1 MSDQLMT
8 EAVAQPGMP
17 SARMGRLFEWASDRS
32 TLIIGLTLSA
42 LVLFLGFV
50 APFIY
55 PVDPFAIHPDHA
67 LEAPSRLFPFG
78 TDELGRD
85 ELALL
90 LSGGLATL
98 IVSLP
103 AAILSF
109 VVGVA
114 YGLASGLGPA
124 WLDRLLM
131 RLLDAV
137 LALPSLIILLFFAS
151 LVTLDNT
158 SLILLLGFISWPSLA
173 RLVRNETMAQK
184 GRDFVLG
191 TEQLGATRF
200 YIARVHLLRVMA
212 PILVVNGTFMV
223 GDAIFALSALS
234 FLGLGVQPP
243 QVSWGSLLET
253 GLDIIALDPWWMI
266 LPPGIVVFAALLA
279 ASLTGQGLL
288 ARWGNRR

>member
-1 MSDQLMT
+1 MS
-8 EAVAQPGMP
+8 EAVIRSGMP
-17 SARMGRLFEWASDRS
+17 SAPLARFFGWLGARS
-32 TLIIGLTLSA
+32 TLAAGITIGVII
-42 LVLFLGFV
+42 LFLGF
-50 APFIY
+50 AGPFIY
-55 PVDPFAIHPDHA
+55 PVDPYAIHPASA
-67 LEAPSRLFPFG
+67 LQGPSAAFPFG

-85 ELALL
+85 ELALM

-98 IVSLP
+98 IVALP
-103 AAILSF
+103 AAILAF
-109 VVGVA
+109 FVGVA

-131 RLLDAV
+131 RLLDAI
-137 LALPSLIILLFFAS
+137 LALPSLIILIFFAS

-173 RLVRNETMAQK
+173 RLVRNETLAQR
-184 GRDFVLG
+184 GRDFVLA
-191 TEQLGATRF
+191 TEQMGASRF

-223 GDAIFALSALS
+223 GDSIFALSALS

-243 QVSWGSLLET
+243 QVSWGSLLESA
-253 GLDIIALDPWWMI
+253 LDIVALDPWWLI
-266 LPPGIVVFAALLA
+266 LPPGILVFGSLIA

-288 ARWGNRR
+288 QRYGGAPR

>member
-1 MSDQLMT
+1 MSDQLTMT
-8 EAVAQPGMP
+8 AAAPGAP
-17 SARMGRLFEWASDRS
+17 TARLGRLFTWASDRG
-32 TLIIGLTLSA
+32 TLITGLTLSV
-42 LVLFLGFV
+42 LVLFIGFV
-50 APFIY
+50 GPFIY
-55 PVDPFAIHPDHA
+55 PVDPFAIHPNHA
-67 LEAPSRLFPFG
+67 LEPPSWAFPFG

-103 AAILSF
+103 SAILAF

-151 LVTLDNT
+151 LVTLNDT

-184 GRDFVLG
+184 GRDFVLA
-191 TEQLGATRF
+191 TEQLGAGRF
-200 YIARVHLLRVMA
+200 YVARVHLLRVMA
-212 PILVVNGTFMV
+212 PILVVNGTFMI

-266 LPPGIVVFAALLA
+266 LPPGTVVFAALLA

-288 ARWGNRR
+288 ARWGNRK

>member
-1 MSDQLMT
+1 MSDTVQT
-8 EAVAQPGMP
+8 APGIAAAP
-17 SARMGRLFEWASDRS
+17 LGKFIGWLTARG
-32 TLIIGLTLSA
+32 TLSLGVA
-42 LVLFLGFV
+42 IGVAILFIGFA
-50 APFIY
+50 APFLY
-55 PVDPFAIHPDHA
+55 PVDPYAINPAHA
-67 LEAPSRLFPFG
+67 LQAPGAGFPLG

-98 IVSLP
+98 VVSLP
-103 AAILSF
+103 AAILAF
-109 VVGVA
+109 FTGVA

-124 WLDRLLM
+124 WLDKILM
-131 RLLDAV
+131 RLLDAI
-137 LALPSLIILLFFAS
+137 LALPSLIILIFFAS
-151 LVTLDNT
+151 LVTLNNT

-173 RLVRNETMAQK
+173 RLVRNETLAQR
-184 GRDFVLG
+184 GRDFVLA
-191 TEQLGATRF
+191 TEQLGASKF

-243 QVSWGSLLET
+243 QVSWGSLLES
-253 GLDIIALDPWWMI
+253 GLDIIALNPWWLI
-266 LPPGIVVFAALLA
+266 LPPGLLVFGSLLA

-288 ARWGNRR
+288 QKFGGTR

>member
-1 MSDQLMT
+1 MSEQLMT
-8 EAVAQPGMP
+8 MSAAPGTTP
-17 SARMGRLFEWASDRS
+17 SARLGRLFNWASDRA
-32 TLIIGLTLSA
+32 TLVTGLTLSA
-42 LVLFLGFV
+42 IVLFIGFV
-50 APFIY
+50 GPFIY
-55 PVDPFAIHPDHA
+55 PVDPFAIHPAHA
-67 LEAPSRLFPFG
+67 LEAPSWAFPLG

-103 AAILSF
+103 SAILAF
-109 VVGVA
+109 FVGVA
-114 YGLASGLGPA
+114 YGLLSGLGPS

-131 RLLDAV
+131 RLLDAI
-137 LALPSLIILLFFAS
+137 LALPSLIILIFFAS

-158 SLILLLGFISWPSLA
+158 SLILLLGFISWPPLA
-173 RLVRNETMAQK
+173 RLVRNETIAQK
-184 GRDFVLG
+184 GRDFVLA
-191 TEQLGATRF
+191 TEQLGASRL
-200 YIARVHLLRVMA
+200 YVARVHLLRVMA

-253 GLDIIALDPWWMI
+253 GLDIIALNPWWMI
-266 LPPGIVVFAALLA
+266 LPPGLVVFAALLA